1 MYCPTLRRFIW
12 CCLGHSDRL
21 DYGQVIYLDFISV
34 LFLTSWETFTQMP
47 LLTRQ
52 DPLLELFK
60 FLWFWLVVAL
70 TKTRKDPG
78 WNIESFILF
87 NFLCYLCAL
96 ITVWLLFLTLLV
108 PLFALI
114 FLCSPVFVDMY
125 TTKQVFC
132 SSCSVA
138 TVFSVSFWHFC
149 CHKWKWKKNTN
160 NNSHALRQ
168 KENPKTKHFHH
179 WCINMRKEASLYL
192 RICCCF

>member
-1 MYCPTLRRFIW
+1 
-12 CCLGHSDRL
+12 
-21 DYGQVIYLDFISV
+21 
-34 LFLTSWETFTQMP
+34 MP

-60 FLWFWLVVAL
+60 LYGLVGIAL
-70 TKTRKDPG
+70 TEAEK
-78 WNIESFILF
+78 ILGEILKVLF
-87 NFLCYLCAL
+87 YLIFCVTFVHL
-96 ITVWLLFLTLLV
+96 SLSDSYFSLYLFLSSH
-108 PLFALI
+108 LF

-138 TVFSVSFWHFC
+138 TVFSSFWHFC